1 MKTLSNAQARQLERI
16 YLHFSQI
23 SDLKN
28 DKTNNCLRQL
38 KLITNKLRD

>member
-16 YLHFSQI
+16 YLHFSKI
-23 SDLKN
+23 SDRKS

-38 KLITNKLRD
+38 KLITNKIK